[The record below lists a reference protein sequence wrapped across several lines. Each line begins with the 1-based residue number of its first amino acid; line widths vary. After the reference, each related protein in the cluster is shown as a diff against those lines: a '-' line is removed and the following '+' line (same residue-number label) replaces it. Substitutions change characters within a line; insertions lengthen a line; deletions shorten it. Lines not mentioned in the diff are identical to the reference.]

1 MNAVLPAMTAE
12 NRSAMEA
19 LADRAFRRDNVEP

>member
-1 MNAVLPAMTAE
+1 MTAE